1 VAQKGDEMIPALSPV
16 NTLEHITEHTT
27 FANFLCENTQNTW
40 NTYFCEKGWG
50 KGQVPN
56 DPRGASP
63 GIIYEN
69 TCSMCSMCSC
79 PPTNDRN
86 LRSGDIVNREKM
98 IIHFSVPP
106 AESKRAVNPLA
117 PTGATL
123 FWVP

>member
-1 VAQKGDEMIPALSPV
+1 VAQKGDEMMPAISPV
-16 NTLEHITEHTT
+16 NTLEHMRNTPR

-40 NTYFCEKGWG
+40 NTYFCEKDWG

-86 LRSGDIVNREKM
+86 LRCWPVY
-98 IIHFSVPP
+98 
-106 AESKRAVNPLA
+106 A
-117 PTGATL
+117 
-123 FWVP
+123 